1 MEGDRRV
8 KQRKFKKC
16 LVAAMVALMLI
27 SRAFAA
33 GEPVAE
39 RIPVRVVAA
48 KKLDMSRSLSTLGTV
63 NFVSKADVS
72 AEIDGVLRSVDVEE
86 GEAVTS
92 GQVIAVIDSTLLEA
106 QLKQTRA
113 ILELA
118 RIDAVKSKN
127 EARIAAYRVDSSR
140 MSMEKRKDFFQSQQR
155 LFDIGGLTQSD
166 LDRTEVEY
174 KQALT
179 EYQTSL
185 ENVKSL
191 QAKSARGH
199 GEAEERVAKAQAD
212 LDGIQA
218 KLDKCSIKAPIT
230 GVVATQWKWIGERTK
245 ASDSVIVT
253 IMGTRNVYAVADLNE
268 TNLGQVALGQRA
280 IVTADAYPGM
290 TFQGKIHLISPVID
304 VNSRTVKVKVKLSND
319 NNLLKH
325 GMFVRVRII
334 SDRITNAV
342 AVPAKAVVNGPDG
355 VKIVFVVI
363 DDVAFL
369 RKVQAKPGKNQ
380 RASIF
385 KGVKEGEL
393 VVVDGQERLK
403 DLSAVQITEQE
414 TR

>member
-1 MEGDRRV
+1 MEGDPRV
-8 KQRKFKKC
+8 KQRKFRKY
-16 LVAAMVALMLI
+16 LLAAMGSLMLI
-27 SRAFAA
+27 NQAFAA
-33 GEPVAE
+33 GEPAAE

-48 KKLDMSRSLSTLGTV
+48 KKLDMSKSLSTLGTI

-72 AEIDGVLRSVDVEE
+72 AEIDGVLRSVEVEE
-86 GEAVTS
+86 GERVTK
-92 GQVIAVIDSTLLEA
+92 GQVIAVIDSALLEA
-106 QLKQTRA
+106 QLKQTVT

-118 RIDAVKSKN
+118 RIDAVKRKN
-127 EARIAAYRVDSSR
+127 EARIAGYRVDSSR
-140 MSMEKRKDFFQSQQR
+140 ISMEKRKDFFESQQR
-155 LFDIGGLTQSD
+155 LFDMGGLTQSD
-166 LDRTEVEY
+166 LDRAEVEY

-179 EYQTSL
+179 DYQTSL

-212 LDGIQA
+212 VDGIQA
-218 KLDKCSIKAPIT
+218 KLDKCIIKAPIT
-230 GVVATQWKWIGERTK
+230 GVVTTQRKWIGERTK

-253 IMGTRNVYAVADLNE
+253 IMGTQNVYATADLNE

-319 NNLLKH
+319 KNLLKH

-342 AVPAKAVVNGPDG
+342 AVPANAVVKGAGN
-355 VKIVFVVI
+355 VKIVFVVV

-369 RKVQAKPGKNQ
+369 RKVQARPAKNKWVT
-380 RASIF
+380 IF
-385 KGVKEGEL
+385 SGVKEGEL
-393 VVVDGQERLK
+393 VVVEGQKRLK
-403 DLSAVQITEQE
+403 DLSAVQIMEKSTQ
-414 TR
+414 

>member
-1 MEGDRRV
+1 MEGDPRV
-8 KQRKFKKC
+8 KQRKLKKYWV
-16 LVAAMVALMLI
+16 VAMGSLMLI
-27 SRAFAA
+27 SQAFAA
-33 GEPVAE
+33 GEPASE
-39 RIPVRVVAA
+39 RMPVRVVAA
-48 KKLDMSRSLSTLGTV
+48 KKLDMSKSLSTLGTI

-72 AEIDGVLRSVDVEE
+72 AEVDGVLRSVDVEE

-92 GQVIAVIDSTLLEA
+92 GQVIAVIDSTLLEV
-106 QLKQTRA
+106 QLKQALA
-113 ILELA
+113 ILELS

-140 MSMEKRKDFFQSQQR
+140 ISMEKRKNFFQSQQR
-155 LFDIGGLTQSD
+155 LFDMGGLTQSD
-166 LDRTEVEY
+166 LDRAEVEY

-199 GEAEERVAKAQAD
+199 GEAQERVAKAQAD
-212 LDGIQA
+212 VDGIQA
-218 KLDKCSIKAPIT
+218 KLDKCTIKAPIT
-230 GVVATQWKWIGERTK
+230 GVVATQWKWEGESTK

-253 IMGTRNVYAVADLNE
+253 LMGTQTVYATADVNE

-290 TFQGKIHLISPVID
+290 IFQGRVYLISPVID

-342 AVPAKAVVNGPDG
+342 AVPANAVVSGPDG
-355 VKIVFVVI
+355 VSIVFVVI

-369 RKVQAKPGKNQ
+369 RKVQARPGKNQ
-380 RASIF
+380 WATVF
-385 KGVKEGEL
+385 KGVEDGEL
-393 VVVDGQERLK
+393 VVVDGQDRLK
-403 DLSAVQITEQE
+403 DLSAVQIMGKDTK
-414 TR
+414 

>member
-1 MEGDRRV
+1 MEGDPRV
-8 KQRKFKKC
+8 KQRKFRKY
-16 LVAAMVALMLI
+16 LLAAMGSLMLI
-27 SRAFAA
+27 SQAFAA
-33 GEPVAE
+33 GEPAAE
-39 RIPVRVVAA
+39 RMPVRVVAA
-48 KKLDMSRSLSTLGTV
+48 KKLDMSKSLSTLGTI

-86 GEAVTS
+86 GETVIS
-92 GQVIAVIDSTLLEA
+92 GQKIAVIDSTLLEA
-106 QLKQTRA
+106 QLKQTLA

-118 RIDAVKSKN
+118 KIDAVKRKS

-140 MSMEKRKDFFQSQQR
+140 ISMEKTKDFFKSQQR

-166 LDRTEVEY
+166 LDRAEVEY

-179 EYQTSL
+179 EYQTFL

-191 QAKSARGH
+191 QAKSAQGH
-199 GEAEERVAKAQAD
+199 GEAEQRVAKAQAD
-212 LDGIQA
+212 VDGIQA
-218 KLDKCSIKAPIT
+218 KLDKCIIKSPIP
-230 GVVATQWKWIGERTK
+230 GVVTTQWKWIGERTK

-253 IMGTRNVYAVADLNE
+253 IMGTQNVYATADLNE

-334 SDRITNAV
+334 SDRVTNAV
-342 AVPAKAVVNGPDG
+342 AVPANAVVNGADG

-369 RKVQAKPGKNQ
+369 RKVQARPAKNKWVT
-380 RASIF
+380 IF
-385 KGVKEGEL
+385 NGVKEGER

-403 DLSAVQITEQE
+403 DLSAVQIMEKDTK
-414 TR
+414 